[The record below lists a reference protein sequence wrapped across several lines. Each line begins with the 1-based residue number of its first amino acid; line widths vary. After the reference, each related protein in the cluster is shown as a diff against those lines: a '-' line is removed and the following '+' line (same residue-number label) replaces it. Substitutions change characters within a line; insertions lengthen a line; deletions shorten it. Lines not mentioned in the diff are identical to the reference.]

1 MRALQA
7 ADAGVGGGGQTPEGR
22 RGSWRR
28 GCGRAWLAGTGRVFR
43 WGGVCPP
50 AHTHSAHDHHNEGLP
65 RVVQEYG
72 VKGFP
77 TLKLFVDGKLVEDY
91 QVRAQRT
98 RNMLFHLL
106 SVQAIVGTQ

>member
-1 MRALQA
+1 M
-7 ADAGVGGGGQTPEGR
+7 
-22 RGSWRR
+22 
-28 GCGRAWLAGTGRVFR
+28 
-43 WGGVCPP
+43 
-50 AHTHSAHDHHNEGLP
+50 
-65 RVVQEYG
+65 QEYG